1 MANIFTS
8 LLVTAAV
15 AGGTVGGLYKPAMVE
30 MPEEVETAVPG
41 GSYVELE
48 MVAVPFVADNKV
60 QGYLV
65 SRLTLNLS
73 PDAFD
78 RYGNEFIPRIHDV
91 VNRELFVKLAAL
103 RKTKPYEVHE
113 VVAASLAEEINADFG
128 AEIVHGV
135 FVNQLEYLDKSSVR
149 TPRENGEILN

>member
-8 LLVTAAV
+8 MLVTIAV
-15 AGGTVGGLYKPAMVE
+15 AGGTVGGLYKPANVE
-30 MPEEVETAVPG
+30 MTDEAETVAMG

-48 MVAVPFVADNKV
+48 MIAVPFVSDNKV

-73 PDAFD
+73 PDGFD
-78 RYGNEFIPRIHDV
+78 IYGNEFIPRIHDV
-91 VNRELFVKLAAL
+91 VNRELFEKLAAL

-113 VVAASLAEEINADFG
+113 VVAASLAEKINADFG
-128 AEIVHGV
+128 AKIVHGV

-149 TPRENGEILN
+149 TPRENGQIIN

>member
-8 LLVTAAV
+8 LLVTLAV
-15 AGGTVGGLYKPAMVE
+15 AGGTTFGLFKPATE
-30 MPEEVETAVPG
+30 KTIEEDVTAPMG
-41 GSYVELE
+41 GSYIELE
-48 MVAVPFVADNKV
+48 MIAVPYVADNQV

-78 RYGNEFIPRIHDV
+78 KYGNEFIPRIHDV
-91 VNRELFVKLAAL
+91 VNTELFVKLAAL
-103 RKTKPYEVHE
+103 RKTNPYEVHE

-128 AEIVHGV
+128 ATIVHGV
-135 FVNQLEYLDKSSVR
+135 FVNQLEYLDKASVR
-149 TPRENGEILN
+149 TPRESTEIIN

>member
-1 MANIFTS
+1 M
-8 LLVTAAV
+8 LVTIAV
-15 AGGTVGGLYKPAMVE
+15 AGGIVFGLHKPAKME
-30 MPEEVETAVPG
+30 MAEEVETVALG

-48 MVAVPFVADNKV
+48 MIAVPYVADDKV

-65 SRLTLNLS
+65 SRLILNLS

-78 RYGNEFIPRIHDV
+78 KYGNEFIPRIHDV

-128 AEIVHGV
+128 ATIVHGV
-135 FVNQLEYLDKSSVR
+135 FVNQLEYLDKNSVR
-149 TPRENGEILN
+149 TPREAGQIID

>member
-8 LLVTAAV
+8 MLVTIAL
-15 AGGTVGGLYKPAMVE
+15 AGGTVFGLHKPAKVEMVE
-30 MPEEVETAVPG
+30 EAETAAKG

-48 MVAVPFVADNKV
+48 MIAVPFVADDKV

-73 PDAFD
+73 PDASD
-78 RYGNEFIPRIHDV
+78 KYGNEFIPRIHDV

-128 AEIVHGV
+128 AAIVHGV

-149 TPRENGEILN
+149 TPRESGQIIN